1 VKETV
6 EKTLEHMKSAL
17 DDICEQMRKFKCPSV
32 AEVKTFDE
40 NISMNSSVVV
50 KDLLVLDGTL
60 DMKRVRVLKDDGCN
74 TNVVSHEFFQKNKSC
89 FKWKH
94 CNVEVRHS
102 EADSVEKSSQ
112 VVLGATV
119 RIGKHSYKSNWLVA
133 NCRYDVLLGMPWHV
147 ANNPNID

>member
-1 VKETV
+1 MQVGKRVGPPKNKDNTLVGPELSVKETV

-17 DDICEQMRKFKCPSV
+17 DDISEQMRKFKCPSV

-102 EADSVEKSSQ
+102 EADSVENLQKSFSE
-112 VVLGATV
+112 L
-119 RIGKHSYKSNWLVA
+119 H
-133 NCRYDVLLGMPWHV
+133 
-147 ANNPNID
+147 